1 MIPKDNY
8 NYSSFILFSL
18 CVFLPSIPLA
28 QASNRIDNQ
37 SPLSQHHSP
46 ATQDAISE
54 VISASPLLSFHRSL
68 CQIESITNNEN
79 AVGNYLFSY
88 LKQHHFHVLRQE
100 VPQPADSTDKKKRF
114 NVFAWPKADTNA
126 STPILDLVDEEKDD
140 VLGDFVPKVILTSHI
155 DTVPPF
161 IPYSASVPP
170 SSSLLGE
177 EEEEAFNRSAIL
189 LSGRGTVDAK
199 ACVAAQTHAVLDLLS
214 SPLPPNLQQPPS
226 FSPTT
231 EHEIYTLPTSLPVA
245 LLFVVG
251 EEKTGSGMK
260 TFSSSPL
267 HRSLSH
273 PPNPSNR
280 PRREAYSTLIFG
292 EPTQSHLPSG
302 HKGILVFRILAH
314 GKAAHSGYPWLGRSA
329 NSLIIPVLA
338 ALDGLGDRSE
348 EAGGLPRSTKYGAST
363 VNIGLIRGGVAAN
376 VVPERAEASVA
387 VRLAGDTPAVAR
399 GIVRRAVETAIQ
411 RKGDGD
417 GVSDGRVDVV
427 FDGPGY
433 PPIDL
438 DADVDGFGESETVN
452 YGTDVP
458 NLDLG
463 SRRGQVKRYLY
474 GPGSILVAHGDHEGL
489 TVGEL
494 ESAVGGYRR
503 LILAALER

>member
-1 MIPKDNY
+1 MILKDNC
-8 NYSSFILFSL
+8 SSFCLFWL
-18 CVFLPSIPLA
+18 LLPPIPLA
-28 QASNRIDNQ
+28 QASNRIHDQ
-37 SPLSQHHSP
+37 SPLSQDP
-46 ATQDAISE
+46 ISE

-68 CQIESITNNEN
+68 CQTESISNNEN

-88 LKQHHFHVLRQE
+88 LKKHHFHVLRQE

-114 NVFAWPKADTNA
+114 NVFAWPKADINA

-161 IPYSASVPP
+161 IPYSTSIPP
-170 SSSLLGE
+170 SSLPGE

-214 SPLPPNLQQPPS
+214 SPLAPNLQQQQPPPS
-226 FSPTT
+226 FPANT
-231 EHEIYTLPTSLPVA
+231 EHEIPTLPTSLPVA

-251 EEKTGSGMK
+251 EETTGSGMK
-260 TFSSSPL
+260 TFSSSAL

-273 PPNPSNR
+273 PPNPPDR
-280 PRREAYSTLIFG
+280 PRRKAYSTLIFG
-292 EPTQSHLPSG
+292 EPTQSRLPSG

-338 ALDGLGDRSE
+338 AMDGLGDVSE
-348 EAGGLPRSTKYGAST
+348 EAGGLPRSAKYGAST
-363 VNIGLIRGGVAAN
+363 VNVGLIRGGVAAN

-387 VRLAGDTPAVAR
+387 VRLAG
-399 GIVRRAVETAIQ
+399 
-411 RKGDGD
+411 
-417 GVSDGRVDVV
+417 
-427 FDGPGY
+427 GY

-463 SRRGQVKRYLY
+463 SRSGQVKRYLY

-494 ESAVGGYRR
+494 EGAVAGYRR

>member
-1 MIPKDNY
+1 MILKD

-18 CVFLPSIPLA
+18 LLPSIPLA
-28 QASNRIDNQ
+28 QASNPLDDQ
-37 SPLSQHHSP
+37 SPLSQDHSP
-46 ATQDAISE
+46 STQDPISA
-54 VISASPLLSFHRSL
+54 VISGSPLLSFHRSL
-68 CQIESITNNEN
+68 CQIESITNNED

-88 LKQHHFHVLRQE
+88 LKKHDFHVLRQE
-100 VPQPADSTDKKKRF
+100 VPQPPDSTNKKKRF
-114 NVFAWPKADTNA
+114 NVFAWPKANVNA
-126 STPILDLVDEEKDD
+126 STLIFDPPDEEKDD
-140 VLGDFVPKVILTSHI
+140 VLGDFIPRVILTSHI

-161 IPYSASVPP
+161 IPYSASIPP
-170 SSSLLGE
+170 SSLSGE
-177 EEEEAFNRSAIL
+177 EEEEEEKFNRSAIL

-214 SPLPPNLQQPPS
+214 SPLQPSLHQPPS
-226 FSPTT
+226 FSPNT
-231 EHEIYTLPTSLPVA
+231 EHGIQPLPTSLPVA

-251 EEKTGSGMK
+251 EETTGSGMK

-267 HRSLSH
+267 HHSLSH
-273 PPNPSNR
+273 PPNPPNR
-280 PRREAYSTLIFG
+280 PGRKPYSTLIFG
-292 EPTQSHLPSG
+292 EPTQSRLASG
-302 HKGILVFRILAH
+302 HKGLLVFRILAH

-338 ALDGLGDRSE
+338 AMDGLGDLSE
-348 EAGGLPRSTKYGAST
+348 EAGGLPRSAKYGAST

-376 VVPERAEASVA
+376 VVPECAEASVA
-387 VRLAGDTPAVAR
+387 VRLAGGTPAGAHE
-399 GIVRRAVETAIQ
+399 IVRRAVERAT
-411 RKGDGD
+411 KGNGE
-417 GVSDGRVDVV
+417 GDGRVEVV
-427 FDGPGY
+427 FEGPGY

-463 SRRGQVKRYLY
+463 SRAGEVKRYLY

-494 ESAVGGYRR
+494 ESAVAGYRR
-503 LILAALER
+503 LILAALQR